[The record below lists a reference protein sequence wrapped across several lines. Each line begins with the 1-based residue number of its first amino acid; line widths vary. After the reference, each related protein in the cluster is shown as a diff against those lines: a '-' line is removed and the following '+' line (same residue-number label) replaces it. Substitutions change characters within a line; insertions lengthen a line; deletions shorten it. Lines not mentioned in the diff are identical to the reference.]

1 MNYTETLAELKK
13 LGTDQNVKIYKRH
26 GAGENLYGVSFAN
39 LKTLKKKIK
48 TNNDLARKLWNS
60 KNVDAQTLA
69 TMITDPSQVDEEM
82 IENWL
87 KDITYYVLIDSFVSN
102 IVSQTD
108 IAKIKMELWTKSAE
122 EWVGRAGWQLLAL
135 LAMKDESL
143 TDNYLE
149 KYLNRI
155 EKRIHKS
162 KNRTKDAMNSAL
174 IAIGMRNTKLKN
186 KAIAT
191 AKRIGKVEV
200 DHGETNCKTPDA
212 TAYIEKGWRR
222 KKK

>member
-48 TNNDLARKLWNS
+48 TNNDLARQLWNS

-69 TMITDPSQVDEEM
+69 TMITDPSQVDDEM

-108 IAKIKMELWTKSAE
+108 IEKTKMELWTKSTE

-212 TAYIEKGWRR
+212 TAYIEKGWKR
-222 KKK
+222 KQK

>member
-1 MNYTETLAELKK
+1 MDDKEILEELKR

-39 LKTLKKKIK
+39 LKQLKKKIK
-48 TNNDLARKLWNS
+48 TDNDLATRLWS
-60 KNVDAQTLA
+60 SQNVDAQTLA
-69 TMITDPSQVDEEM
+69 TMISDPSQASEKM
-82 IENWL
+82 IEDWL
-87 KDITYYVLIDSFVSN
+87 KDISYYTLIDSFVSN
-102 IVSQTD
+102 LVSQTD
-108 IAKIKMELWTKSAE
+108 IAKAKMELWTKSEE

-162 KNRTKDAMNSAL
+162 KNRTRDAMNSAL
-174 IAIGMRNTKLKN
+174 IAIGMRNTRLKN
-186 KAIAT
+186 KAMAT

-200 DHGETNCKTPDA
+200 DHGQTNCKTPDA
-212 TAYIEKGWRR
+212 TAYIEKAWKR